1 MRIIEHFLPPP
12 ALDVVTVGGRPP
24 TFHVPENST
33 CLTSSAV
40 VRVWGQ
46 AQCPHVSVTVN
57 DWTGKSQD
65 RGLRRANWP
74 ATTKPRPRRLTQIGN
89 RLERSPGNAE
99 DRRGLASGVLD
110 LDKVYAGSAPDQN
123 PSKSTILL
131 RQGREFSESVKAS
144 VSVFRTGS

>member
-1 MRIIEHFLPPP
+1 MQIIEHFLPP
-12 ALDVVTVGGRPP
+12 AASFVVTVAGWPP
-24 TFHVPENST
+24 SRLSENST
-33 CLTSSAV
+33 CLPSSPATCL
-40 VRVWGQ
+40 GQ
-46 AQCPHVSVTVN
+46 AQCPHVNVTVN